1 MPIFLACC
9 FVVECVDKRAVAS
22 YADNIIIKKCWFEST
37 PDWPRSE
44 CGVLQIPEDYS
55 KPEGRQIELPFIIFK
70 AYAGNKN
77 TYPLLVAGGG
87 GPGVA
92 LGISQTAW
100 ENADNPLWT
109 SWSKSTVDAGRDLIL
124 IDNRGVG
131 SAEPRLVCHEIT
143 DAAMSLL
150 DKKLER
156 MDLIALIR
164 RSYLSCKRRLEKQGV
179 DLGQY
184 HVVNAANDLE
194 QLRIAL
200 GIEKLNIYGSSYSS
214 RVALVYERLYPE
226 TTRTLI
232 LDGIFP
238 QSIKTYENEP
248 RRNYQA
254 VMRVFDKCHRN
265 VHCCSRYGS
274 DLDRRLTVF
283 LEKLD
288 KSPKSIKVHIEDNNS
303 VNVEVT
309 ASMFFNSLYAAIYDP
324 AMIRRIPKYLHAI
337 FSGNTKYLEKL
348 VGDYYVTDISDSFI
362 DEGAYASYACYD
374 EIPFVDFSV
383 ARNEL
388 MKYPFQ
394 HYSNAKVFDHMQVM
408 CEVWDVPAANVGFKV
423 VYHIDTPL
431 LIYSGE
437 LDPVTPA
444 ELARPVVENASIW
457 WGKVWPDSSHEVMHQ
472 LECADRVAAI
482 FLRDPVSN
490 PFIYKCASDG

>member
-1 MPIFLACC
+1 L
-9 FVVECVDKRAVAS
+9 V
-22 YADNIIIKKCWFEST
+22 
-37 PDWPRSE
+37 
-44 CGVLQIPEDYS
+44 
-55 KPEGRQIELPFIIFK
+55 
-70 AYAGNKN
+70 
-77 TYPLLVAGGG
+77 VAGGG

-131 SAEPRLVCHEIT
+131 SAEPRLDCHEIEE
-143 DAAMSLL
+143 AAMSLL

-156 MDLIALIR
+156 MDLIALIGE
-164 RSYLSCKRRLEKQGV
+164 SYSACKHRLEKQGIA
-179 DLGQY
+179 LSQY
-184 HVVNAANDLE
+184 HIVNSANDLE

-200 GIEKLNIYGSSYSS
+200 DVEKFNIYGASYSS

-226 TTRTLI
+226 VTRTLI

-254 VMRVFDKCHRN
+254 VMRVFDKCNRN
-265 VHCCSRYGS
+265 ILCYGRYGS

-283 LEKLD
+283 LNKLD
-288 KSPKSIKVHIEDNNS
+288 TSPISIEVSSDDDKK

-309 ASMFFNSLYAAIYDP
+309 ASMFFDSLYAAIYDP
-324 AMIRRIPKYLHAI
+324 ATIRRIPEYLYAI
-337 FSGNTKYLEKL
+337 FSGNTQYLKKL
-348 VGDYYVTDISDSFI
+348 IGDFYVTDISTGYI

-394 HYSNAKVFDHMQVM
+394 YYSNAKVFDHMQVM
-408 CEVWDVPAANVGFKV
+408 CEVWDVPAANAGFKDI
-423 VYHIDTPL
+423 YRIHTPL

-472 LECADRVAAI
+472 LECADRVAAV